1 MCNYDYFLENEI
13 GYRVLLNF
21 YLIKAGFFAK
31 KSKTEW
37 FLMPDLSAQDLFIAM
52 YDFCPCHRI

>member
-37 FLMPDLSAQDLFIAM
+37 FLMLDLSAKTFS
-52 YDFCPCHRI
+52 

>member
-31 KSKTEW
+31 KSKTE
-37 FLMPDLSAQDLFIAM
+37 
-52 YDFCPCHRI
+52 